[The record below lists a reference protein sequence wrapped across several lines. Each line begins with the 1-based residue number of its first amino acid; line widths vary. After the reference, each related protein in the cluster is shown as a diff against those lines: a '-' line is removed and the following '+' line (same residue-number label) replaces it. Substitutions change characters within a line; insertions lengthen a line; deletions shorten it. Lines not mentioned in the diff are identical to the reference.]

1 MALGTAGS
9 PGSRGAARARGGRAA
24 AGSDV
29 TRDVGGGVSV
39 SPPGLRR
46 DMANVK
52 VAVRVR
58 PLSKRENAEGGRII
72 VEVDEKVAKVRNIKV
87 DNRLEGPWDTR
98 EKIVAFGFDFCY
110 WSVDPEDPKYASQ
123 EVVFQD
129 LGTSVLS
136 GAFKGYNICLFAY
149 GQTGSGKTYTMMG
162 TPASIGLTPRI
173 CEGIFSR
180 EDDYSEQPTS
190 CRVEVSFLEIYNE
203 RVRDLLKQSNQKKPY
218 TLRVR
223 EHPETGPYVQGL
235 SQHLVTDYKQAIGL
249 LEEGIANRITAATH
263 VHDASSRSHA
273 IFTIQYTQAIL
284 ENNLPS
290 EIASKIN
297 LVDLAGS
304 ERADPSYCKDRI
316 TEGANINKSLVT
328 LGIVIST
335 LAQNSQMFSSCQSIN
350 SITSEGDNH
359 VSSHSPG
366 SVSGTRR
373 QAYIPYRDSILTW
386 LLKDS
391 LGGNSKTI
399 MIATISPASSSYNET
414 MSTLRYA
421 SNAKNIINKPRVNED
436 ANVKLIR
443 ELREE
448 IDRLKTML
456 MSFEL
461 RNSSPSWS
469 DDRDGNLTELVL
481 QNEMK
486 IEQLTKDWSDKWTDR
501 KVIMEEYSVDINKE
515 KAGVTIDSNLPHLMA
530 VNDDILSTGVVLYH
544 LREGTT
550 KIGRCDSDQEQD
562 IVLQGQ
568 WIERNH
574 CIIDNKCGLV
584 TLRPV
589 QGAYCTVNGQEVT
602 GACRLSQG
610 GLVVLGKA
618 HKFRFN
624 HPAEAAILRQ
634 RRLISEASPVLSSK
648 SLEWLDLDGDFAPSP
663 SYIFS
668 PLEKESQKH
677 IGREEGKHSAEM
689 MSREIDSVHEEYK
702 QKLRDQEAFHR
713 ERIQQQQ
720 LYIEDLKQQILA
732 GQIKAERELEYD
744 QALIN
749 QQIRENQQWLINEK
763 KRLASLQ
770 PQQREFAVQTESKS
784 YAEAE
789 VQNTVDLEIC
799 PSLVEQNR
807 KRLVQLELLRRY
819 SLKKAERNIG
829 RKKVKFQLERIVKK
843 QKLLE
848 AKRNLEQL
856 EASYWL
862 SEDNLKQSQ
871 VLNQNTTITSWDY
884 KLQRRRKSLGS
895 SSLQHR
901 RHSFCNPYPPHVP
914 IYSSFLK
921 RETTSELSTSPNTY
935 KCHKGNAPR
944 KTLSLEY
951 LPRTIKD
958 NSRRDDHND
967 ERYRSFAIQRQLT
980 KKQKTSLFGNE
991 KGAEKDCSDSV
1002 ITLHIN
1008 KDDKKME
1015 KLDDRLVQTEPQ
1027 SQTSKNL
1034 SPDQLKKKGELETFI
1049 TGTQVTK
1056 VKVLGDSSQ
1065 PTGRQLEES
1074 EAQASHKKSRMDLR
1088 GDCQDSLPESFT
1100 KEVKKSIVRGKPPS
1114 GYLSQT
1120 ARNLKREPKSSLP
1133 SHDRQLVEKQEFLM
1147 TATSVGNLNKINI
1160 QTPLRY
1166 IEKKWHSAE
1175 VLSVGISKTATDL
1188 LGNWQEDDENDFS
1201 DTDSSYSVDSLSC
1214 AYAKAL
1220 TEQLKQ
1226 EDSDRNKCITNP
1238 EDSES
1243 DDSQMSQDSLIE
1255 KENKAKKRSK
1265 KRFHKLVVH
1274 QEPVKFYKGRY
1285 DHHISPLVTS
1295 STSRSGLAKT
1305 ERSFSLDSLAD
1316 AEEVLAEDLVEESKS
1331 DSSDEVPA
1339 EIFWRLQSPR
1349 SPAIQTEEY
1358 QKPGA
1363 CDKDVKGTNYDLKQS
1378 SSFYLDT
1385 QSQSICNNTCKQPL
1399 KEMKVCFLEQEG
1411 SVDQRLNSTGG
1422 NSLTLTDALSSY
1434 DSKSEISS
1442 PRIAVP
1448 SFHKNLRF
1456 RGAHLSKLECWLK
1469 KDDLKQSAAEVSFV
1483 SGYKQLH
1490 SISHLS
1496 HGVNEINATFSS
1508 DGSEIPLPET
1518 THFEID
1524 ENKVPESGSLLSKMV
1539 KENANSD
1546 ENSVLE
1552 SQDVRSLFVSSI
1564 GPSTSCVP
1572 ISTFSAK
1579 RGYYEDV
1586 KSVHPKH
1593 KQLTVS
1599 STYGSTVEYTQQ
1611 YSCLKKTSMTDC
1623 LLPVSGKEEGSLP
1636 TIYPELPKDQDSK
1649 KISLI
1654 STPSPYVLQ
1663 QRNDHGDSDLEDNFF
1678 RTIEKA
1684 DMGNECDN
1692 LITESKTIDSNT
1704 RDASVN
1710 AATSGLSKG
1719 LSPDTASI
1727 PTVGKSS
1734 EKQGIYEKY
1743 GQLFAKEGTS
1753 TSRDEG
1759 FFLSDLSNKNRNT
1772 GIKKSYTLQTS
1783 VEQGENS
1790 AGKVGL
1796 LSYRG
1801 NNFESV
1807 QKMDYQQLS
1816 AGEITIDK
1824 DFSSERKP
1832 CHSGPATFPQDASYD
1847 QFTISIDTFQKELVC
1862 NTSRDIL
1869 IETALEAPS
1878 FRDTEEYEQKE
1889 ENPCSQNNCEIQ
1901 RKFVLKNDFLESL
1914 QADNP
1919 ESCLSLQVLGTTTL
1933 CPEPI
1938 RKESR
1943 ESKEKHNLSSHPVGQ
1958 ERSSSK
1964 YRNLVVDELRYLNVN
1979 LNGKN
1984 TALSTAGTCEIRDES
1999 TSQSNSNEFYYDT
2012 AKTNLFL
2019 LASETEKYNTQLQDL
2034 TAINE
2039 ICDTRSNLSIEN
2051 NVEKSCCSGTNSNCL
2066 CTMCCLKSKEQ
2077 KNNMYKKAEGPV
2089 GYDAAVL
2096 SDDTQT
2102 KKKSFPESREESE
2115 TAFSCMVRSESD
2127 FSGEVLFVGGTNNYV
2142 KTNSGK
2148 VLEHKTVISDTAFQE
2163 GSPSVNNKSECTKK
2177 AADPE
2182 DEIILEETLVPYQS
2196 KKVNTTE
2203 EIAKLVNSVI
2213 KLESNI
2219 LEIKARQTETEHN
2232 YSVVEA
2238 QCDIGERSRNNLENS
2253 SLVQRSKEPSDLVA
2267 CKDHH
2272 EFYKKLHTTVLCEEA
2287 EKEQSGVYSGGGV
2300 GHTDESKTEEISD
2313 SCIQTSSFHEN
2324 KRKANMKINYCSTET
2339 EAASKSIPSSVCS
2352 SSSDFSEN
2360 TIGFLDTYEELKQTN
2375 RIIENVLNTKSIA
2388 RTIPGSCG
2396 EENSL
2401 ENGEK
2406 EQKNASSDTSEICIT
2421 DCLVMA
2427 HENFFQ
2433 ENRVDGSITNS
2444 KMIGSEEQ
2452 TNVKD
2457 HEMLVSTGRGELH
2470 TNLNVSFTQEIPALD
2485 QMYSNRDNSEKF
2497 IIESEIPERYFTASN
2512 LEEQDV
2518 LSVDTS
2524 GLTGGSHDAIEKK
2537 GKTGIMNK
2545 LVEDINNC
2553 DSSADDSAVTEK
2565 NVIRGKS
2572 GRLIKENSHTDKS
2585 SYTDYTD
2592 YGVSEDLDVN
2602 FIGNRPDNFESDPM
2616 RFIAQEKEK
2625 THQINLVQ
2633 MAKADVINKS
2643 LKTYNTSV
2651 FRTDKERK
2659 AFKENIESRELTAS
2673 QNQNEVPPENKGSH
2687 QLTNNKLN
2695 EILKESHWVSKDC
2708 SRNDANVS
2716 SVPNKQLLTPETIK
2730 SSEETQQC
2738 LLKVFPCQSVNHPL
2752 YFGINNSTEVV
2763 QNDPTVL
2770 RGHVKSFNSNAG
2782 TGVVLPYYE
2791 TLMENDVHVGAPS
2804 TLNKE
2809 RRDESLSDKM
2819 QNKDR
2824 DFLQTMI
2831 MQNKQKEGHFVL
2843 NNTSNY
2849 AVSGQFPDRD
2859 DINSTSS
2866 IAECH
2871 ESIIV
2876 TPSQGARNN
2885 SVSLGRLDSPE
2896 DIIQNVSNSDAEYST
2911 GLSVGGKSKV
2921 RFNSLDDIVQEG
2933 SMAASMAVSG
2943 PQTSDNENLLSSS
2956 MLKDNAMREKRKQS
2970 LPEVCSQKA
2979 FQNINISQKELAQC
2993 NQTEKCSAADYI
3005 KTDCRSNSE
3014 RIPDVFGYQTEPSEI
3029 QAYGASRDLCVG
3041 LPDNSAVASETLL
3054 ESINQPLWKN
3064 AHYDE
3069 HSARYNM
3076 NSCVSKYSAGLLK
3089 NSPATLPDVLVD
3101 SREDKCKIDA
3111 VCFGKTKYFESESV
3125 DLDVPILVSDDLSVN
3140 QKDDESK
3147 ICSAVGERERT
3158 DTQHDEITKEVVGVD
3173 QKQEQSQDSFQI
3185 CHGIKEKKLCLYP
3198 EDYIGSSGMKLP
3210 EKSLL
3215 TYQSL
3220 EKINNK
3226 ETKSL
3231 TLCTVED
3238 VPTYSTFKSS
3248 NNLSTFE
3255 TSNLPEDSKSLK
3267 FRHLDD
3273 SLQNISL
3280 TDRLSSTFTN
3290 PHSLQER
3297 QEREFPRAFPKVSY
3311 PSLKMFSEYPL
3322 TADLGYNETSR
3333 YDVSHT
3339 TTSNCSAF
3347 DIVQMQESQSDDAV
3361 IFDQQP
3367 SASTSI
3373 VLSLTNEKGHLP
3385 IADTKSTSQGYP
3397 AEDGK
3402 SIHKSNSEQLN
3413 NETEVDKQP
3422 WDKVSLQQAFLENL
3436 RKVEDG
3442 VSMSSSL
3449 AVGDA
3454 RRATLNKQEN
3464 MRERI
3469 SRNEKEMHSNM
3480 EKVLPATDR
3489 KQRRTFLRKDPVENQ
3504 TIAPSVFAN
3513 ELMDPQITIS
3523 QNPCS
3528 GNISVDSRYMY
3539 NLYGGVCPT
3548 DNNAADP
3555 KETYH
3560 TASNFEINSC
3570 ADLQDN
3576 WQVGHAT
3583 EKDQSRANV
3592 SSGKDM
3598 VHCKNNACSNVDSPD
3613 NFPIV
3618 ADNIMKI
3625 KRKTSKSE
3633 RQNLSV
3639 MKNENMSFKILPEN
3653 SCLPP
3658 QEPKLVLLRNEKSY
3672 FTAQNTKHCKQDEQ
3686 RNCLQNHI
3694 LSAPAISAISDLE
3707 YTSEVSSKAH
3717 LSLYPASKSLQ
3728 ELNMSVEPPS
3738 PTEDDL
3744 HGIER
3749 FSKLESDNFILAKYK
3764 PRLQQRLV
3772 QTQRLANY
3780 DPKSSQNYGE
3790 RSRGS
3795 NSLEPSAIH
3804 YSTALAHRAGRS
3816 MDIEA
3821 KKHSN
3826 NTSLPQCNE
3835 ETIEELRDQPEETDL
3850 FLQDNKDA
3858 MHFSSSDINPYI
3870 HPWQQNGLCKIGWKQ
3885 YVFGSASDVSC
3896 SQPPLSLDNHK
3907 VMRCSSVDNGLNSQ
3921 NSPFHSHLSSYANAK
3936 VLSSTLSSIEDPQ
3949 GWDDARQG
3957 FESTYSSDNS
3967 KHYVNVSSEIL
3978 QTNPKSRISKF
3989 ENPSEQPGNTSMQVD
4004 EIVLLYPSESET
4016 ASKKTQGITCEQG
4029 TQTMATGRYKR
4040 QKRHRRSYTDVSARK
4055 QDASRSSFQRPS
4067 SWASMQNLSMHLSQ
4081 LLHNTSELLGNLS
4094 QQNVLDNEQ
4103 SAKINQRGIAEE
4115 IARAAMSDS
4124 CTQTTGDV
4132 GIQADISE
4140 HPQSKNKE
4148 NLLQAKIKNELMKTQ
4163 EVNVIVK
4170 VVGSDTVCRS
4180 QEKKDVGLTIQAR
4193 TPESIE
4199 MRLQS
4204 MPDFNDSAANILGD
4218 SFMHLPSL
4226 ARASTP
4232 ILDFQK
4238 PPFSAQQ
4245 NVAFG
4250 SPRVSPVVSSSLS
4263 SGQDESPCTVVSS
4276 STSSTSQ
4283 SPAHY
4288 TQDKRTV
4295 DESDIAVERKLCYK
4309 NTLLVDRASSP
4320 ILTLSANPSNQ
4331 VTCSKSICS
4340 IKGSVEHPP
4349 DTSSLLS
4356 NQKKQGSHSCSGFG
4370 TLEPHVDNSSQ
4381 TETDNESTT
4390 SRNSKEVSKKSGSFS
4405 DKNTAKEFL
4414 GIGVSKELKENHRFT
4429 VDAHTTI
4436 RAKRLYHSSS
4446 TLEVSGHGEY
4456 LVDDLKEHVPM
4467 ERSLHCMYV
4476 TRRGRGSSGRIR
4488 YDKTSGSSDA
4498 SLIKNHSQAS
4508 FVEECRHSPPNSDLL
4523 FNQEI
4528 STCWSSKTN
4537 ADGSPEHQ
4545 IEASSAQFHHSF
4557 WKNQNSCP
4565 FPLSKM
4571 SDMHV
4576 PLQDDDA
4583 ASASASECNTEILLN
4598 ENASLVKTHRP
4609 RSYSLRDLPLH
4620 NKFIN
4625 WCGVKGSPPSSVIS
4639 LTGSAA
4645 DLQNQMEKK
4654 PVSKQGT
4661 ETEGKSQPWES
4672 RTREIERLRR
4682 ERAQIMSGIH
4692 LDMKQHPL
4700 TVELTEAKLNYGIG
4714 ETDALLRILQNGTG
4728 EDLTSVPI
4736 KQQLYERHMKTIE
4749 ALRKQREERLQSF
4762 RRTRSLSPQKH
4773 LSLMQTLDTNQR
4785 DLDLPSRR
4793 REYLQQLRRNVV
4805 ENTRVQEPKRRISQY
4820 PSEIELLLRDYQRA
4834 REEAKTEIARARDKL
4849 RERAEQEKRRIREQ
4863 IFSHL
4868 QKEEAKLKT
4877 LVSTSTLCTDSSLS
4891 LSSGPTSGYNS
4902 SNAAT
4907 YAAGKLSKQEAL
4919 ISPGNAELP
4928 RGDTRGR
4935 SAVRNSQLYVLEQ
4948 LQKNSACESS
4958 RVQPPLPSASI
4969 SHKFSPGLTLS
4980 VSSSPTKEYQD
4991 LSKHILANAITEV
5004 MAACSNNL
5012 RNFYNCQ
5019 AAADWKYQ
5027 CTEKEVLVYYK
5038 VFPSATK
5045 HGFLGAGVIE
5055 RPLPNVWCMV
5065 KDPGKRHLYD
5075 KTINTAQV
5083 HKVMSHI
5090 QLVYLVSDTSL
5101 CYLKQPRDFC
5111 CITVEAKEENLS
5123 ILAIQSIYDESMPR
5137 PCKEMVRGEILP
5149 SAWILEPDRVNG
5161 KDITRVIYMA
5171 QVDLGAPAIPARLLS
5186 SIVKRQPL
5194 VIARLAHFFAS

>member
-1 MALGTAGS
+1 MMIS
-9 PGSRGAARARGGRAA
+9 
-24 AGSDV
+24 
-29 TRDVGGGVSV
+29 
-39 SPPGLRR
+39 
-46 DMANVK
+46 
-52 VAVRVR
+52 
-58 PLSKRENAEGGRII
+58 
-72 VEVDEKVAKVRNIKV
+72 
-87 DNRLEGPWDTR
+87 
-98 EKIVAFGFDFCY
+98 
-110 WSVDPEDPKYASQ
+110 
-123 EVVFQD
+123 
-129 LGTSVLS
+129 SVLELC
-136 GAFKGYNICLFAY
+136 FII
-149 GQTGSGKTYTMMG
+149 SGK
-162 TPASIGLTPRI
+162 
-173 CEGIFSR
+173 
-180 EDDYSEQPTS
+180 EQPK
-190 CRVEVSFLEIYNE
+190 LEDVIQT
-203 RVRDLLKQSNQKKPY
+203 RS
-218 TLRVR
+218 
-223 EHPETGPYVQGL
+223 
-235 SQHLVTDYKQAIGL
+235 
-249 LEEGIANRITAATH
+249 RI
-263 VHDASSRSHA
+263 
-273 IFTIQYTQAIL
+273 L
-284 ENNLPS
+284 
-290 EIASKIN
+290 
-297 LVDLAGS
+297 
-304 ERADPSYCKDRI
+304 
-316 TEGANINKSLVT
+316 
-328 LGIVIST
+328 
-335 LAQNSQMFSSCQSIN
+335 
-350 SITSEGDNH
+350 
-359 VSSHSPG
+359 
-366 SVSGTRR
+366 
-373 QAYIPYRDSILTW
+373 
-386 LLKDS
+386 
-391 LGGNSKTI
+391 
-399 MIATISPASSSYNET
+399 
-414 MSTLRYA
+414 
-421 SNAKNIINKPRVNED
+421 
-436 ANVKLIR
+436 
-443 ELREE
+443 
-448 IDRLKTML
+448 
-456 MSFEL
+456 
-461 RNSSPSWS
+461 
-469 DDRDGNLTELVL
+469 
-481 QNEMK
+481 
-486 IEQLTKDWSDKWTDR
+486 
-501 KVIMEEYSVDINKE
+501 
-515 KAGVTIDSNLPHLMA
+515 
-530 VNDDILSTGVVLYH
+530 
-544 LREGTT
+544 
-550 KIGRCDSDQEQD
+550 
-562 IVLQGQ
+562 GQ

-574 CIIDNKCGLV
+574 CIIDNKCGIV

-602 GACRLSQG
+602 RACRLSQG

-634 RRLISEASPVLSSK
+634 RRLISEASPVLSGR
-648 SLEWLDLDGDFAPSP
+648 SLEWLDLDGDFTPSP
-663 SYIFS
+663 PYIFS
-668 PLEKESQKH
+668 PLEKEGQKH
-677 IGREEGKHSAEM
+677 IGNEECKHSAEM

-713 ERIQQQQ
+713 EHIQQQQ

-819 SLKKAERNIG
+819 SLKKAERNIR

-856 EASYWL
+856 EASCWL

-871 VLNQNTTITSWDY
+871 ILNQNTTITSWDH
-884 KLQRRRKSLGS
+884 KLQRRSKSFGS

-901 RHSFCNPYPPHVP
+901 RYSFCNLYPPHVP

-921 RETTSELSTSPNTY
+921 RKTTSELSTSPNTY
-935 KCHKGNAPR
+935 KCHEGNPPW

-958 NSRRDDHND
+958 NSRRDDLND
-967 ERYRSFAIQRQLT
+967 ERYSSFPTQRPLT
-980 KKQKTSLFGNE
+980 KKHKTSLFGNK
-991 KGAEKDCSDSV
+991 KGAEKDCNGPV
-1002 ITLHIN
+1002 IILHN
-1008 KDDKKME
+1008 KDNQKME

-1027 SQTSKNL
+1027 SQTSKSL

-1056 VKVLGDSSQ
+1056 AKVLGDSSQ

-1088 GDCQDSLPESFT
+1088 GEHQDSLPESFT
-1100 KEVKKSIVRGKPPS
+1100 KEVRKSIVRGKPPS
-1114 GYLSQT
+1114 GCLSQT

-1133 SHDRQLVEKQEFLM
+1133 SHDRQSVAKQEFLM

-1175 VLSVGISKTATDL
+1175 VLSVGISKAATDL

-1243 DDSQMSQDSLIE
+1243 DDSQMSQDSLVE

-1285 DHHISPLVTS
+1285 DHHVSPLVTS

-1349 SPAIQTEEY
+1349 SPAIQTEEC

-1363 CDKDVKGTNYDLKQS
+1363 CDTDVKGTNYDLKQS
-1378 SSFYLDT
+1378 SSFYLGT
-1385 QSQSICNNTCKQPL
+1385 QTQSICNNTCKQPL
-1399 KEMKVCFLEQEG
+1399 KEMKVRFIEQEG
-1411 SVDQRLNSTGG
+1411 SLDQRLNSTGG
-1422 NSLTLTDALSSY
+1422 NPLTLIDALSSY

-1448 SFHKNLRF
+1448 SFHKNLQF
-1456 RGAHLSKLECWLK
+1456 HGAHLSKLECWMK

-1524 ENKVPESGSLLSKMV
+1524 TNKVPESGSLLSKMV

-1546 ENSVLE
+1546 ENFVLK
-1552 SQDVRSLFVSSI
+1552 SPDVRSLFVSSI
-1564 GPSTSCVP
+1564 GRSTSCVP
-1572 ISTFSAK
+1572 ISTFSGK

-1586 KSVHPKH
+1586 KSAHPKH

-1623 LLPVSGKEEGSLP
+1623 LLPISGKEEGSLP

-1649 KISLI
+1649 KIPFI
-1654 STPSPYVLQ
+1654 SAPSTYVLQ
-1663 QRNDHGDSDLEDNFF
+1663 QRKVHRDSDLEDRFF
-1678 RTIEKA
+1678 RTIEKE
-1684 DMGNECDN
+1684 DPDNYCDN

-1710 AATSGLSKG
+1710 AAASGLSKE

-1727 PTVGKSS
+1727 PTVGTSS
-1734 EKQGIYEKY
+1734 VKRGIYEKH

-1753 TSRDEG
+1753 TSCEEG
-1759 FFLSDLSNKNRNT
+1759 FFLSDLSNKNRTT

-1790 AGKVGL
+1790 TGKVGL
-1796 LSYRG
+1796 LSYMG
-1801 NNFESV
+1801 NNFESM

-1816 AGEITIDK
+1816 AGKITIDK
-1824 DFSSERKP
+1824 DFSFERKP
-1832 CHSGPATFPQDASYD
+1832 YHTGPATFPQDASYD
-1847 QFTISIDTFQKELVC
+1847 QFAISIDTSQKELVC
-1862 NTSRDIL
+1862 NTRSREIL
-1869 IETALEAPS
+1869 IETALEDPS
-1878 FRDTEEYEQKE
+1878 FRDTEEYEQKDE
-1889 ENPCSQNNCEIQ
+1889 DLCSQNNCEFQ
-1901 RKFVLKNDFLESL
+1901 RKIVLKNAFFESL

-1919 ESCLSLQVLGTTTL
+1919 ESCLTLQVLGNTTL
-1933 CPEPI
+1933 CPETI
-1938 RKESR
+1938 RKESS

-1964 YRNLVVDELRYLNVN
+1964 YRNLVVDELRYLNMN

-1984 TALSTAGTCEIRDES
+1984 TECSTEATCEIRDES
-1999 TSQSNSNEFYYDT
+1999 TSQSNSSEFYYDT
-2012 AKTNLFL
+2012 AKTNLFQRT
-2019 LASETEKYNTQLQDL
+2019 SETEKYNTQLQDL
-2034 TAINE
+2034 TAVNE

-2051 NVEKSCCSGTNSNCL
+2051 NVQKSCCSGINSNCL
-2066 CTMCCLKSKEQ
+2066 CTMCCLKSEAQ
-2077 KNNMYKKAEGPV
+2077 KNNMHKKAEVPG
-2089 GYDAAVL
+2089 GYDASIL
-2096 SDDTQT
+2096 SDDTQA
-2102 KKKSFPESREESE
+2102 KNKSFPEAREESE
-2115 TAFSCMVRSESD
+2115 TAFSCMVLSESD
-2127 FSGEVLFVGGTNNYV
+2127 FSGEVLFVGGTSNYA
-2142 KTNSGK
+2142 KTDSGK
-2148 VLEHKTVISDTAFQE
+2148 VLEQNTIISDTAVQE
-2163 GSPSVNNKSECTKK
+2163 GSPSVIKKSECTKK
-2177 AADPE
+2177 AADTE
-2182 DEIILEETLVPYQS
+2182 GEIILEETLVPYQS
-2196 KKVNTTE
+2196 KKINTTE

-2213 KLESNI
+2213 KLENNI
-2219 LEIKARQTETEHN
+2219 LEIKARQTETLHN
-2232 YSVVEA
+2232 CSVVEA
-2238 QCDIGERSRNNLENS
+2238 QCDIAERSRNNLESN
-2253 SLVQRSKEPSDLVA
+2253 SLVQRSKDTSDLVA

-2272 EFYKKLHTTVLCEEA
+2272 EFYQKVHTTVLHEEA
-2287 EKEQSGVYSGGGV
+2287 EKEESGVFGGV
-2300 GHTDESKTEEISD
+2300 GHTDESKTVEISD
-2313 SCIQTSSFHEN
+2313 SCIQASSFHQN
-2324 KRKANMKINYCSTET
+2324 KRKANMEINYCSTET
-2339 EAASKSIPSSVCS
+2339 EAASKSTPSVCS

-2375 RIIENVLNTKSIA
+2375 RIIENVLNMESIA
-2388 RTIPGSCG
+2388 RTIPVSCG

-2401 ENGEK
+2401 ENSEK
-2406 EQKNASSDTSEICIT
+2406 EQKNASSNTSEICIT
-2421 DCLVMA
+2421 YGLA
-2427 HENFFQ
+2427 HKNFHQ
-2433 ENRVDGSITNS
+2433 ENKVDGSITNS

-2470 TNLNVSFTQEIPALD
+2470 TDVNVVSFTQETPAVD
-2485 QMYSNRDNSEKF
+2485 QMYCDRDNSEKF
-2497 IIESEIPERYFTASN
+2497 IIESEIPERYFTASK
-2512 LEEQDV
+2512 LDEQDI
-2518 LSVDTS
+2518 LSVETLR
-2524 GLTGGSHDAIEKK
+2524 LTGGSHDAIEKK

-2545 LVEDINNC
+2545 LVEDINNY
-2553 DSSADDSAVTEK
+2553 DSSADSAVIEQ
-2565 NVIRGKS
+2565 NVIKGKS
-2572 GRLIKENSHTDKS
+2572 GRFIKENSNTDKS
-2585 SYTDYTD
+2585 SYTDYPR

-2602 FIGNRPDNFESDPM
+2602 FIGSRPDNFESDPM

-2625 THQINLVQ
+2625 THLINLIQ
-2633 MAKADVINKS
+2633 MAKADVIKES
-2643 LKTYNTSV
+2643 VKTYNASV
-2651 FRTDKERK
+2651 FRTNKERK

-2687 QLTNNKLN
+2687 QPTNNKLN
-2695 EILKESHWVSKDC
+2695 EILKESHWVSKGC
-2708 SRNDANVS
+2708 SRNDANDS
-2716 SVPNKQLLTPETIK
+2716 SVPNKQQRTPETSEK
-2730 SSEETQQC
+2730 SSEETQLC

-2752 YFGINNSTEVV
+2752 YFGINNSTDVV
-2763 QNDPTVL
+2763 QDDPTVL

-2804 TLNKE
+2804 TLNEE
-2809 RRDESLSDKM
+2809 RRDESFSDKM
-2819 QNKDR
+2819 QNKDS

-2831 MQNKQKEGHFVL
+2831 MQNKQREGHFVL

-2849 AVSGQFPDRD
+2849 TVSGQFPDRD
-2859 DINSTSS
+2859 DIHSTSY

-2871 ESIIV
+2871 ESIIAA
-2876 TPSQGARNN
+2876 PSQSTKNN
-2885 SVSLGRLDSPE
+2885 SVSLGRLDSPD
-2896 DIIQNVSNSDAEYST
+2896 DIIQNVSNSDTEHST
-2911 GLSVGGKSKV
+2911 GLSVGRKSKV
-2921 RFNSLDDIVQEG
+2921 CFNSLEDLVQKG
-2933 SMAASMAVSG
+2933 SMAVSG
-2943 PQTSDNENLLSSS
+2943 PLTSDNENLLSSS
-2956 MLKDNAMREKRKQS
+2956 MLKDNDMREKIKQS
-2970 LPEVCSQKA
+2970 LPEVCSQKV
-2979 FQNINISQKELAQC
+2979 FQNINTSQKELAQC
-2993 NQTEKCSAADYI
+2993 NQTEKCSTADYI
-3005 KTDCRSNSE
+3005 KTDRRSNSE

-3029 QAYGASRDLCVG
+3029 QAYGTSRDLCVG
-3041 LPDNSAVASETLL
+3041 YPDNSAVASETLL

-3064 AHYDE
+3064 AHYEED
-3069 HSARYNM
+3069 SARYNM

-3089 NSPATLPDVLVD
+3089 NSPVTLANVLVD

-3125 DLDVPILVSDDLSVN
+3125 DLDVPILVSDDLFVN

-3147 ICSAVGERERT
+3147 FCSAIGKRERT
-3158 DTQHDEITKEVVGVD
+3158 DIQHDEIIKEVVGVD
-3173 QKQEQSQDSFQI
+3173 QKQEQSEDSFQI
-3185 CHGIKEKKLCLYP
+3185 CHGIKEKIFCLYS
-3198 EDYIGSSGMKLP
+3198 EDYSGSSGMKLP

-3220 EKINNK
+3220 EENSNK
-3226 ETKSL
+3226 ETKPFPS
-3231 TLCTVED
+3231 CTVEN
-3238 VPTYSTFKSS
+3238 VPAYTTFQSS

-3267 FRHLDD
+3267 CRQLDD
-3273 SLQNISL
+3273 SLQDISL
-3280 TDRLSSTFTN
+3280 TDQLSSTFTN
-3290 PHSLQER
+3290 PYSL
-3297 QEREFPRAFPKVSY
+3297 QEREFPPAVPKVSY
-3311 PSLKMFSEYPL
+3311 PSLKMFSEYPF
-3322 TADLGYNETSR
+3322 TADIDYNETSR
-3333 YDVSHT
+3333 YVSHT

-3347 DIVQMQESQSDDAV
+3347 AIVQMQESQSDDTV

-3367 SASTSI
+3367 SASTNI
-3373 VLSLTNEKGHLP
+3373 VLSLTKEKGHLP
-3385 IADTKSTSQGYP
+3385 IADTKSTSQGFP

-3422 WDKVSLQQAFLENL
+3422 WNKVSLQQAFLETL
-3436 RKVEDG
+3436 RKVDDD

-3449 AVGDA
+3449 AFEDA
-3454 RRATLNKQEN
+3454 ARATLNKEEN
-3464 MRERI
+3464 MRARI
-3469 SRNEKEMHSNM
+3469 SRNEKELHSNL
-3480 EKVLPATDR
+3480 EKALPATDR

-3504 TIAPSVFAN
+3504 TIAPSVFAS
-3513 ELMDPQITIS
+3513 EFMDPQITIS

-3539 NLYGGVCPT
+3539 NLYGRVCPT
-3548 DNNAADP
+3548 DNNSADL

-3560 TASNFEINSC
+3560 TASDFEINSC

-3576 WQVGHAT
+3576 WQVGHAR
-3583 EKDQSRANV
+3583 EDDKNRANV
-3592 SSGKDM
+3592 RSGKDL
-3598 VHCKNNACSNVDSPD
+3598 VHCKNNACSSGDSPD
-3613 NFPIV
+3613 NYQIV
-3618 ADNIMKI
+3618 ANNIMKI

-3633 RQNLSV
+3633 RLNLSV
-3639 MKNENMSFKILPEN
+3639 MKNENTSFKILPEN

-3686 RNCLQNHI
+3686 RHCLQNHI

-3707 YTSEVSSKAH
+3707 YTSEVLSKAR

-3738 PTEDDL
+3738 PTDDDL

-3749 FSKLESDNFILAKYK
+3749 FSKLESDNLILAKYK
-3764 PRLQQRLV
+3764 PRFQQRLI

-3790 RSRGS
+3790 RRQGS
-3795 NSLEPSAIH
+3795 NSLEPSAVH

-3816 MDIEA
+3816 MDTEA
-3821 KKHSN
+3821 KNYSN
-3826 NTSLPQCNE
+3826 NTTLPQCNE

-3850 FLQDNKDA
+3850 FLQDNKEA

-3870 HPWQQNGLCKIGWKQ
+3870 HPWQQDGLCKIGWKQ
-3885 YVFGSASDVSC
+3885 YVFGSASDVSY

-3949 GWDDARQG
+3949 GWDDVRQG

-3978 QTNPKSRISKF
+3978 ETNPDNRISKF
-3989 ENPSEQPGNTSMQVD
+3989 ENPSEQPGNSSMQVD

-4016 ASKKTQGITCEQG
+4016 ASKKPQGITCEQG
-4029 TQTMATGRYKR
+4029 TQTISTGRYKR
-4040 QKRHRRSYTDVSARK
+4040 QRRHRRSYTDVSARK
-4055 QDASRSSFQRPS
+4055 QDTNRSSFQRPS

-4094 QQNVLDNEQ
+4094 QQNVIDNEQ
-4103 SAKINQRGIAEE
+4103 NAKINQRGIAEE
-4115 IARAAMSDS
+4115 IVRAAMSDS

-4132 GIQADISE
+4132 GIQAYISE
-4140 HPQSKNKE
+4140 HPQSKNKQ
-4148 NLLQAKIKNELMKTQ
+4148 NLFQAKIENELMKAQ

-4170 VVGSDTVCRS
+4170 VVSSDTVCRS
-4180 QEKKDVGLTIQAR
+4180 QEKKDVGLTIQER

-4199 MRLQS
+4199 MRMQS
-4204 MPDFNDSAANILGD
+4204 MPDFNDSAADILGD

-4232 ILDFQK
+4232 ILDLQK
-4238 PPFSAQQ
+4238 TPFSAQQ

-4250 SPRVSPVVSSSLS
+4250 SPTVSPVVSSSLS
-4263 SGQDESPCTVVSS
+4263 SGQDESSCTVVSS

-4288 TQDKRTV
+4288 TRDKRTV

-4340 IKGSVEHPP
+4340 VKGSVEHPN
-4349 DTSSLLS
+4349 DTSSSLS
-4356 NQKKQGSHSCSGFG
+4356 NQKKQGSHSCSGLG

-4390 SRNSKEVSKKSGSFS
+4390 SRDSKEVRKKSGSFS

-4414 GIGVSKELKENHRFT
+4414 GVGVSKESKEKHRFT
-4429 VDAHTTI
+4429 VDAHTTV

-4456 LVDDLKEHVPM
+4456 LVDDLKEHIPM

-4488 YDKTSGSSDA
+4488 YDKTTGSSDA
-4498 SLIKNHSQAS
+4498 SLIKNHSQTS
-4508 FVEECRHSPPNSDLL
+4508 YVKECRHSPPNSDLL

-4528 STCWSSKTN
+4528 SRCWSSKTN

-4545 IEASSAQFHHSF
+4545 MEASSAQFHRSF

-4565 FPLSKM
+4565 FPLSEM
-4571 SDMHV
+4571 SDVHV
-4576 PLQDDDA
+4576 PLQDDDT

-4609 RSYSLRDLPLH
+4609 RSYSLRDLPIH
-4620 NKFIN
+4620 NKFSN

-4654 PVSKQGT
+4654 PISKRAT

-4773 LSLMQTLDTNQR
+4773 LSLLQMLDTNQR

-4805 ENTRVQEPKRRISQY
+4805 ENTRVQEPKRRINQY

-4907 YAAGKLSKQEAL
+4907 YAASKLSKQEAL
-4919 ISPGNAELP
+4919 ISPGSAELP

-4958 RVQPPLPSASI
+4958 RVQSPLPSASI
-4969 SHKFSPGLTLS
+4969 SHRFTHGLTLS

-4991 LSKHILANAITEV
+4991 LSKHILANATTEV

-5019 AAADWKYQ
+5019 AAAGWKYQ

-5075 KTINTAQV
+5075 KTISTARV
-5083 HKVMSHI
+5083 HKKVTSHI

-5161 KDITRVIYMA
+5161 KDITRIIYMA

-5186 SIVKRQPL
+5186 SIAKRQPL
-5194 VIARLAHFFAS
+5194 VINRLAHFFAS

>member
-1 MALGTAGS
+1 
-9 PGSRGAARARGGRAA
+9 
-24 AGSDV
+24 
-29 TRDVGGGVSV
+29 
-39 SPPGLRR
+39 
-46 DMANVK
+46 MANVK
-52 VAVRVR
+52 VALRVR
-58 PLSKRENAEGGRII
+58 PLSKRENAEGGRIV

-87 DNRLEGPWDTR
+87 DNRLEGLWDTR

-123 EVVFQD
+123 EMVFQD

-173 CEGIFSR
+173 CEGLFSR
-180 EDDYSEQPTS
+180 EYDYSEQPAS
-190 CRVEVSFLEIYNE
+190 CRIEVSFLEIYNE

-235 SQHLVTDYKQAIGL
+235 SQHLVTDYKQVIEL

-290 EIASKIN
+290 EIASRIN

-335 LAQNSQMFSSCQSIN
+335 LAQNSQLFSSCQSIN
-350 SITSEGDNH
+350 SITSEGDSH
-359 VSSHSPG
+359 VSSHPPG
-366 SVSGTRR
+366 SVTRPRR

-421 SNAKNIINKPRVNED
+421 SNAKNIINKPQVNED

-501 KVIMEEYSVDINKE
+501 KAIMEEYSVDINKE
-515 KAGVTIDSNLPHLMA
+515 KAGVIIDSNLPHLMA

-562 IVLQGQ
+562 IVLQGE

-574 CIIDNKCGLV
+574 CIIDNKCGIV

-602 GACRLSQG
+602 SACRLSQG

-634 RRLISEASPVLSSK
+634 RRLISEASPILSSR
-648 SLEWLDLDGDFAPSP
+648 SLEWLDLDGDFTPSP
-663 SYIFS
+663 PYIFS

-677 IGREEGKHSAEM
+677 IGHEECKHSAE

-713 ERIQQQQ
+713 EHIQQQQ
-720 LYIEDLKQQILA
+720 LYVEDLKQQILA
-732 GQIKAERELEYD
+732 GQIKAEHELEYD

-763 KRLASLQ
+763 KQLASLQ

-784 YAEAE
+784 YAETE

-799 PSLVEQNR
+799 PSLVVRNR

-819 SLKKAERNIG
+819 SLKKAERNIR

-856 EASYWL
+856 EASFWL

-871 VLNQNTTITSWDY
+871 VLNQNTTITSWDH
-884 KLQRRRKSLGS
+884 KLQRKSKSFGS
-895 SSLQHR
+895 SSLQSR
-901 RHSFCNPYPPHVP
+901 RHSFCNLYPPHVP

-921 RETTSELSTSPNTY
+921 RKTTSELSTSPNTY
-935 KCHKGNAPR
+935 KCHEGNPPW

-958 NSRRDDHND
+958 NSRRDDLND
-967 ERYRSFAIQRQLT
+967 ERYSSFPTQRQLI
-980 KKQKTSLFGNE
+980 KKQKTSLFGN
-991 KGAEKDCSDSV
+991 KKRAEKDCDGPV
-1002 ITLHIN
+1002 ILHIN
-1008 KDDKKME
+1008 TDNKKME

-1027 SQTSKNL
+1027 SQTSKSL
-1034 SPDQLKKKGELETFI
+1034 SPNQLKKKGELETFI

-1056 VKVLGDSSQ
+1056 AKVLGDSSQ

-1074 EAQASHKKSRMDLR
+1074 EAQVSHKKSRMDLR
-1088 GDCQDSLPESFT
+1088 GERQDSLPESFT

-1114 GYLSQT
+1114 VCLSQT

-1133 SHDRQLVEKQEFLM
+1133 NHDRQSVEKQEFLM

-1175 VLSVGISKTATDL
+1175 VLNVGISKAATDL

-1243 DDSQMSQDSLIE
+1243 DDSQMSQDSLVE
-1255 KENKAKKRSK
+1255 KENKAKKQSK
-1265 KRFHKLVVH
+1265 KRFHKLLVH

-1285 DHHISPLVTS
+1285 DHHVSPLVTS
-1295 STSRSGLAKT
+1295 STSRSRLAKT

-1316 AEEVLAEDLVEESKS
+1316 AEEVLAEDLIEESKS

-1349 SPAIQTEEY
+1349 SPAIQTEECR
-1358 QKPGA
+1358 KPGV

-1378 SSFYLDT
+1378 SSFYLGT
-1385 QSQSICNNTCKQPL
+1385 QTQSICNNNCKQPL
-1399 KEMKVCFLEQEG
+1399 KEMKVCFIKQEG
-1411 SVDQRLNSTGG
+1411 FLDQRLNSTGG
-1422 NSLTLTDALSSY
+1422 NPLTLIDALSSY
-1434 DSKSEISS
+1434 DSESEISS

-1448 SFHKNLRF
+1448 SFRENLQF
-1456 RGAHLSKLECWLK
+1456 CGAHLSKLECWMK

-1518 THFEID
+1518 THFKID
-1524 ENKVPESGSLLSKMV
+1524 TNKVPESGSLLSKMV

-1552 SQDVRSLFVSSI
+1552 SPDVRSLFVSSI

-1579 RGYYEDV
+1579 RGYCEDV
-1586 KSVHPKH
+1586 KSAHPKH

-1623 LLPVSGKEEGSLP
+1623 LFSVSGKEEGSLP
-1636 TIYPELPKDQDSK
+1636 KIYPELSKDQDSK
-1649 KISLI
+1649 KISFI
-1654 STPSPYVLQ
+1654 SAPSTYVLQ
-1663 QRNDHGDSDLEDNFF
+1663 QRKDHGDSDLENSFF
-1678 RTIEKA
+1678 RTIEK
-1684 DMGNECDN
+1684 DDTDNDCDN
-1692 LITESKTIDSNT
+1692 LIIESKTIESNT

-1710 AATSGLSKG
+1710 AAASGLCKE
-1719 LSPDTASI
+1719 LSPDTASL
-1727 PTVGKSS
+1727 PTVGTSS
-1734 EKQGIYEKY
+1734 VKHGIYKKH

-1753 TSRDEG
+1753 TSCDEG
-1759 FFLSDLSNKNRNT
+1759 FFLRDLSNKNRNT
-1772 GIKKSYTLQTS
+1772 GIKKSYALQTS

-1801 NNFESV
+1801 NNFESM

-1816 AGEITIDK
+1816 AGEITTDR
-1824 DFSSERKP
+1824 DFSFERKP
-1832 CHSGPATFPQDASYD
+1832 YRTGPATFPQDASYD
-1847 QFTISIDTFQKELVC
+1847 QLAISIDTSQKELVC
-1862 NTSRDIL
+1862 NTTSRDIF

-1878 FRDTEEYEQKE
+1878 FRDPEEYEQDE
-1889 ENPCSQNNCEIQ
+1889 DLCSQNNCEFQ
-1901 RKFVLKNDFLESL
+1901 RKIVLKNHFLKSL

-1919 ESCLSLQVLGTTTL
+1919 ESCLSLHILGNTAL
-1933 CPEPI
+1933 CPETI
-1938 RKESR
+1938 RKESS
-1943 ESKEKHNLSSHPVGQ
+1943 ESKEKDHLSSHPVGQ

-1984 TALSTAGTCEIRDES
+1984 TELSTTATCEIRDES
-1999 TSQSNSNEFYYDT
+1999 TSQSNSSEFYCDT

-2019 LASETEKYNTQLQDL
+2019 HTSETEKYNTQLQDL
-2034 TAINE
+2034 TAVNE
-2039 ICDTRSNLSIEN
+2039 ICDTRSNFSIEN
-2051 NVEKSCCSGTNSNCL
+2051 NVQKSCCSGINSNCL
-2066 CTMCCLKSKEQ
+2066 CTMCCLKSEEQ
-2077 KNNMYKKAEGPV
+2077 KNNMHKKAEVPV

-2096 SDDTQT
+2096 SDTQT
-2102 KKKSFPESREESE
+2102 KNKSFPESREESE
-2115 TAFSCMVRSESD
+2115 TAFSCVVLSESD
-2127 FSGEVLFVGGTNNYV
+2127 FSGEVLFVGGTSNYV
-2142 KTNSGK
+2142 KTDSGK
-2148 VLEHKTVISDTAFQE
+2148 VLEHNTTVSDTAFQE
-2163 GSPSVNNKSECTKK
+2163 GSPSVNKKSECTKK
-2177 AADPE
+2177 ATDTE
-2182 DEIILEETLVPYQS
+2182 DEIILEETMVPYQS
-2196 KKVNTTE
+2196 KKINTTE

-2213 KLESNI
+2213 KLENNI
-2219 LEIKARQTETEHN
+2219 LEIKARQTETLHN
-2232 YSVVEA
+2232 FSVVEA
-2238 QCDIGERSRNNLENS
+2238 QCDIAERSRNNLESN
-2253 SLVQRSKEPSDLVA
+2253 SLVQRSKDPSDLVA

-2272 EFYKKLHTTVLCEEA
+2272 EFYQKVHTTVLQEEA
-2287 EKEQSGVYSGGGV
+2287 EKEESGVFGVGGV
-2300 GHTDESKTEEISD
+2300 RDTDESKTVEISD
-2313 SCIQTSSFHEN
+2313 SFIQTNSIHQN
-2324 KRKANMKINYCSTET
+2324 KRKANIEINYCSTET
-2339 EAASKSIPSSVCS
+2339 EAASKSTPSVRS

-2360 TIGFLDTYEELKQTN
+2360 TIGFLDSYEELKQTN
-2375 RIIENVLNTKSIA
+2375 RITENVLNTESIA
-2388 RTIPGSCG
+2388 RTIPVSCG

-2401 ENGEK
+2401 ENSEK
-2406 EQKNASSDTSEICIT
+2406 GQKNVSSNTSETCIT
-2421 DCLVMA
+2421 DCLA
-2427 HENFFQ
+2427 HKNFHQ
-2433 ENRVDGSITNS
+2433 ENKVDGSITNS
-2444 KMIGSEEQ
+2444 KMVGSEEQ
-2452 TNVKD
+2452 TNIKD
-2457 HEMLVSTGRGELH
+2457 DEMLVSTGRGELH
-2470 TNLNVSFTQEIPALD
+2470 TDVNVSFTQETPALD
-2485 QMYSNRDNSEKF
+2485 QMYCDGDNSEKF
-2497 IIESEIPERYFTASN
+2497 IIESEIPERYFTASSK

-2518 LSVDTS
+2518 LSVDTLR
-2524 GLTGGSHDAIEKK
+2524 LTGGSHDAIEKK
-2537 GKTGIMNK
+2537 GKTDIMNK

-2553 DSSADDSAVTEK
+2553 DSSADDSAVIEQ

-2572 GRLIKENSHTDKS
+2572 GRHIKENSNTDKS
-2585 SYTDYTD
+2585 SYTDYPK

-2602 FIGNRPDNFESDPM
+2602 FVGSRPDNFESDPM
-2616 RFIAQEKEK
+2616 CFIAQEKEK
-2625 THQINLVQ
+2625 THLINLVQ
-2633 MAKADVINKS
+2633 MVKADVRNES
-2643 LKTYNTSV
+2643 VKTYNASV
-2651 FRTDKERK
+2651 FRTNKERK

-2687 QLTNNKLN
+2687 QPTNNKLN
-2695 EILKESHWVSKDC
+2695 EILKESHWVSKGY
-2708 SRNDANVS
+2708 SGNDANDS
-2716 SVPNKQLLTPETIK
+2716 SVPNKQQRTPEAIK

-2763 QNDPTVL
+2763 QDDPTVL

-2782 TGVVLPYYE
+2782 TGVLPYYE
-2791 TLMENDVHVGAPS
+2791 TLMENDVCVRAPS

-2809 RRDESLSDKM
+2809 RRDESFSHKM
-2819 QNKDR
+2819 QNKDS

-2831 MQNKQKEGHFVL
+2831 MQNKEREGNFVL

-2859 DINSTSS
+2859 DINSTSY

-2871 ESIIV
+2871 ESIIAA
-2876 TPSQGARNN
+2876 PSQGTTNY

-2896 DIIQNVSNSDAEYST
+2896 DIIQNVSNSETEHST
-2911 GLSVGGKSKV
+2911 GLSVRGESKV
-2921 RFNSLDDIVQEG
+2921 CFNSFDDIVQEG

-2943 PQTSDNENLLSSS
+2943 PLTSDNKNLLSSS
-2956 MLKDNAMREKRKQS
+2956 MLKDNDMREKIKQS
-2970 LPEVCSQKA
+2970 LPEVCPQKV
-2979 FQNINISQKELAQC
+2979 FQNMNISQKELAQC
-2993 NQTEKCSAADYI
+2993 NQTEKCSTADYI
-3005 KTDCRSNSE
+3005 KTDCKSNSE

-3029 QAYGASRDLCVG
+3029 QAYRASRDLCVG
-3041 LPDNSAVASETLL
+3041 YPDNSAVASETLG
-3054 ESINQPLWKN
+3054 ESINQPLWEN
-3064 AHYDE
+3064 AHYEED
-3069 HSARYNM
+3069 SARYNM
-3076 NSCVSKYSAGLLK
+3076 NSCVSKYSSGLLK
-3089 NSPATLPDVLVD
+3089 NSPVTLANVLVD

-3111 VCFGKTKYFESESV
+3111 VCSGKTKYFESESV
-3125 DLDVPILVSDDLSVN
+3125 DLDVPILVSDDLFVN
-3140 QKDDESK
+3140 QKDHESK
-3147 ICSAVGERERT
+3147 ICSVFGERERT
-3158 DTQHDEITKEVVGVD
+3158 DIQHDEITKEVVGVD
-3173 QKQEQSQDSFQI
+3173 EKQEQSQDSFQI
-3185 CHGIKEKKLCLYP
+3185 CHGIKEKILCLYS

-3215 TYQSL
+3215 TYQNL
-3220 EKINNK
+3220 EQNSNK
-3226 ETKSL
+3226 ETKPL
-3231 TLCTVED
+3231 PLCTVEN
-3238 VPTYSTFKSS
+3238 VPAYTTFQSS

-3267 FRHLDD
+3267 FRQLDD
-3273 SLQNISL
+3273 SLQDISL
-3280 TDRLSSTFTN
+3280 TDPLSSTFTN

-3297 QEREFPRAFPKVSY
+3297 QEREFPREVPKVSY

-3322 TADLGYNETSR
+3322 TADIGYNETSR
-3333 YDVSHT
+3333 YDVSHAA
-3339 TTSNCSAF
+3339 TSNCSAF
-3347 DIVQMQESQSDDAV
+3347 AIVQMQESQSDDTV

-3367 SASTSI
+3367 SASTNI
-3373 VLSLTNEKGHLP
+3373 VLSLTKEKRHLP
-3385 IADTKSTSQGYP
+3385 IDDTKSTSQGYP
-3397 AEDGK
+3397 TEDGK

-3413 NETEVDKQP
+3413 NETEVDK
-3422 WDKVSLQQAFLENL
+3422 VSLQQAFLENL
-3436 RKVEDG
+3436 RKVDD
-3442 VSMSSSL
+3442 VSMSSSF
-3449 AVGDA
+3449 AFEDA
-3454 RRATLNKQEN
+3454 ARATLNKEEN
-3464 MRERI
+3464 MRARI
-3469 SRNEKEMHSNM
+3469 SRNEKELHSNL
-3480 EKVLPATDR
+3480 EKALPATDR
-3489 KQRRTFLRKDPVENQ
+3489 NQRRTFLRKDPVENQ
-3504 TIAPSVFAN
+3504 TIAPSVVAN
-3513 ELMDPQITIS
+3513 EFMAPQITIS

-3528 GNISVDSRYMY
+3528 GNINVDSRYMY
-3539 NLYGGVCPT
+3539 NLNGRVCPT
-3548 DNNAADP
+3548 DDNAADP
-3555 KETYH
+3555 KETYR
-3560 TASNFEINSC
+3560 TASDFEINSC
-3570 ADLQDN
+3570 IDLQDN
-3576 WQVGHAT
+3576 WQDGHAK
-3583 EKDQSRANV
+3583 EEDQNRAKV
-3592 SSGKDM
+3592 RSGKDM
-3598 VHCKNNACSNVDSPD
+3598 EHCKNNACSSVDSPD
-3613 NFPIV
+3613 NYQIM
-3618 ADNIMKI
+3618 ANNIMKI
-3625 KRKTSKSE
+3625 KRKTSQSE
-3633 RQNLSV
+3633 RLNLSFV
-3639 MKNENMSFKILPEN
+3639 KNENTCFKILPEN

-3672 FTAQNTKHCKQDEQ
+3672 FTALNTKHCKQDEQ
-3686 RNCLQNHI
+3686 RHCLQNHI

-3749 FSKLESDNFILAKYK
+3749 FSKLESDKLILAKYK
-3764 PRLQQRLV
+3764 PRFQQRLV
-3772 QTQRLANY
+3772 QTQRPANY

-3790 RSRGS
+3790 RSQGS
-3795 NSLEPSAIH
+3795 NSLEPSAVH

-3826 NTSLPQCNE
+3826 TSTLPQCNE
-3835 ETIEELRDQPEETDL
+3835 ETIEELRYQPEETDL

-3870 HPWQQNGLCKIGWKQ
+3870 HPWQQDGLCKIGWKQ

-3949 GWDDARQG
+3949 GWDDVRQG
-3957 FESTYSSDNS
+3957 FESPYSSDNS

-3978 QTNPKSRISKF
+3978 ETNPKNRISKF
-3989 ENPSEQPGNTSMQVD
+3989 ENPSEQPGNSSMQVD

-4016 ASKKTQGITCEQG
+4016 ASKKPQGITCEQG

-4055 QDASRSSFQRPS
+4055 QDTNRSSFQRPS
-4067 SWASMQNLSMHLSQ
+4067 SWMSMQNLSMHLSQ

-4094 QQNVLDNEQ
+4094 QQNVIDNEQ
-4103 SAKINQRGIAEE
+4103 NAKINQRGIAEE
-4115 IARAAMSDS
+4115 IVRATMSDS

-4140 HPQSKNKE
+4140 HPQSKNKQ
-4148 NLLQAKIKNELMKTQ
+4148 NLFQAKIENELMKAQ

-4170 VVGSDTVCRS
+4170 VVGSDAVCRS
-4180 QEKKDVGLTIQAR
+4180 QEKKDVRLAVQER

-4199 MRLQS
+4199 MRMQS
-4204 MPDFNDSAANILGD
+4204 MPVFNDSAANILGE

-4232 ILDFQK
+4232 ILDLQK
-4238 PPFSAQQ
+4238 TPFSAQQ

-4250 SPRVSPVVSSSLS
+4250 SPTVSPVVSSSLS
-4263 SGQDESPCTVVSS
+4263 SGQDESSCMVVSS
-4276 STSSTSQ
+4276 STSSTSP

-4295 DESDIAVERKLCYK
+4295 DESDIAIERKLCYK

-4340 IKGSVEHPP
+4340 IKGSVEHPN
-4349 DTSSLLS
+4349 DTSSSLS
-4356 NQKKQGSHSCSGFG
+4356 NQRKQGSRSCSGLG

-4381 TETDNESTT
+4381 TETDNESAT
-4390 SRNSKEVSKKSGSFS
+4390 SRDSKKVSKKSASFS

-4414 GIGVSKELKENHRFT
+4414 GVGVSKESKEKHRFT

-4456 LVDDLKEHVPM
+4456 LVDDLKEHIPV
-4467 ERSLHCMYV
+4467 ERSLRCMYV

-4488 YDKTSGSSDA
+4488 YDKTTGSSDA
-4498 SLIKNHSQAS
+4498 SLIKNHAQTSY
-4508 FVEECRHSPPNSDLL
+4508 VEECRHSPPNSDLF

-4545 IEASSAQFHHSF
+4545 MEASSAQFHHSF
-4557 WKNQNSCP
+4557 WKNQNNCP

-4576 PLQDDDA
+4576 PLQDDDT

-4609 RSYSLRDLPLH
+4609 RSYSLRDLPIH
-4620 NKFIN
+4620 NKFSN

-4654 PVSKQGT
+4654 SISKRAT

-4672 RTREIERLRR
+4672 KTREIERLRR

-4692 LDMKQHPL
+4692 LDMKQQPL

-4714 ETDALLRILQNGTG
+4714 ETDALLRILQNGAG

-4749 ALRKQREERLQSF
+4749 ALRKQREERLQSY

-4773 LSLMQTLDTNQR
+4773 LSLLQMLDTNQR

-4805 ENTRVQEPKRRISQY
+4805 ENTRVQEPKRRVIQY

-4902 SNAAT
+4902 SNTAA
-4907 YAAGKLSKQEAL
+4907 YAASKVGKQEAL
-4919 ISPGNAELP
+4919 IYPGSADLP
-4928 RGDTRGR
+4928 RGDARGR

-4958 RVQPPLPSASI
+4958 RVQSSLPSASI
-4969 SHKFSPGLTLS
+4969 SDRVTHGLTLS

-4991 LSKHILANAITEV
+4991 LSKHVLANATTEV

-5019 AAADWKYQ
+5019 AAAGWKYQ

-5075 KTINTAQV
+5075 KTINTARV
-5083 HKVMSHI
+5083 HEKITSQI

-5161 KDITRVIYMA
+5161 KDVTRIVYMA

-5186 SIVKRQPL
+5186 SIAKRQPL
-5194 VIARLAHFFAS
+5194 VIARLAHWFCC

>member
-29 TRDVGGGVSV
+29 TRDVGGGVSI

-58 PLSKRENAEGGRII
+58 PLSKRENAEGRRII

-162 TPASIGLTPRI
+162 TPVSHRASIGLTPRI

-180 EDDYSEQPTS
+180 EDDYSEQPAS
-190 CRVEVSFLEIYNE
+190 CRVEISFLEIYNE

-568 WIERNH
+568 WIEKNH
-574 CIIDNKCGLV
+574 CIIDNKCGIV

-589 QGAYCTVNGQEVT
+589 QGAYCTVNGQEIT

-648 SLEWLDLDGDFAPSP
+648 SLEWLDLDGDFTPSP
-663 SYIFS
+663 PYIFS

-677 IGREEGKHSAEM
+677 IGREECKYSAEM
-689 MSREIDSVHEEYK
+689 MSREIDSVQEEYK

-763 KRLASLQ
+763 KRLVSLQ

-901 RHSFCNPYPPHVP
+901 RHSFCNLYPPHVP
-914 IYSSFLK
+914 IYGSFLK
-921 RETTSELSTSPNTY
+921 RETTSELSTSPNTN
-935 KCHKGNAPR
+935 KCHEGNAPQ

-967 ERYRSFAIQRQLT
+967 ERYRTFATQRQLT

-1008 KDDKKME
+1008 KDNKKME
-1015 KLDDRLVQTEPQ
+1015 KLDDRLVQSEPQ

-1088 GDCQDSLPESFT
+1088 GERQDSLPESFT

-1226 EDSDRNKCITNP
+1226 EDSNRNKCITNP

-1339 EIFWRLQSPR
+1339 EIFWRLQSPT
-1349 SPAIQTEEY
+1349 SPAIQSEEY
-1358 QKPGA
+1358 QKPGV

-1385 QSQSICNNTCKQPL
+1385 QTQSTCNNTCKQPL

-1411 SVDQRLNSTGG
+1411 SVHQRLNSTGG
-1422 NSLTLTDALSSY
+1422 NPLTLTDALSSY

-1448 SFHKNLRF
+1448 SFHKNLQF

-1496 HGVNEINATFSS
+1496 HGINEINATFSS

-1518 THFEID
+1518 THFERD

-1552 SQDVRSLFVSSI
+1552 SQDVRSLFVCSI
-1564 GPSTSCVP
+1564 GPSPSCVP
-1572 ISTFSAK
+1572 ISAFSAK

-1586 KSVHPKH
+1586 NSVHSKH

-1599 STYGSTVEYTQQ
+1599 STYGSTAEYTQQ

-1636 TIYPELPKDQDSK
+1636 TIYAELPKDQDSK

-1678 RTIEKA
+1678 RAIEKA
-1684 DMGNECDN
+1684 DMGNDCDN

-1710 AATSGLSKG
+1710 AASSGLSKG

-1727 PTVGKSS
+1727 PTVG
-1734 EKQGIYEKY
+1734 IYEKY
-1743 GQLFAKEGTS
+1743 GQLFAKERTS

-1759 FFLSDLSNKNRNT
+1759 FFLSDLSNKNRDT

-1796 LSYRG
+1796 LSNRE

-1832 CHSGPATFPQDASYD
+1832 CHTGPAAFPQDASYD

-1862 NTSRDIL
+1862 KTSRDIL

-1919 ESCLSLQVLGTTTL
+1919 ESCLSLQVLGNTTL

-1958 ERSSSK
+1958 EKSSSK
-1964 YRNLVVDELRYLNVN
+1964 YRNSVVDELRYLNVN

-2012 AKTNLFL
+2012 GKTNLFL
-2019 LASETEKYNTQLQDL
+2019 LASETEKYNAQLQDL
-2034 TAINE
+2034 TTINE

-2051 NVEKSCCSGTNSNCL
+2051 NVEKSCCSGANSNCL

-2102 KKKSFPESREESE
+2102 KNKSFPESREESE

-2127 FSGEVLFVGGTNNYV
+2127 FSREVLFVGEASNYV

-2148 VLEHKTVISDTAFQE
+2148 VLEHNTVISDSAFQE

-2219 LEIKARQTETEHN
+2219 LEIKARQTETVHN

-2253 SLVQRSKEPSDLVA
+2253 SLVQRSKEPSELVA

-2272 EFYKKLHTTVLCEEA
+2272 EFYKKLHTTVQREEA
-2287 EKEQSGVYSGGGV
+2287 EKEESGVYSRGGV

-2339 EAASKSIPSSVCS
+2339 EGASKSIPSSVCS
-2352 SSSDFSEN
+2352 NSSDFSEN
-2360 TIGFLDTYEELKQTN
+2360 TTGFLDTYEELKQTN

-2401 ENGEK
+2401 ENSEK
-2406 EQKNASSDTSEICIT
+2406 EQKNASSDSSEICIT

-2433 ENRVDGSITNS
+2433 ENSVDGSITNS
-2444 KMIGSEEQ
+2444 KTMGSEEQ

-2457 HEMLVSTGRGELH
+2457 HEMLVSTGRGKLH

-2485 QMYSNRDNSEKF
+2485 QKYSDRDNNEKF
-2497 IIESEIPERYFTASN
+2497 IIESEIPERYFTASS
-2512 LEEQDV
+2512 LKEQDV

-2537 GKTGIMNK
+2537 GKTNIMNT
-2545 LVEDINNC
+2545 LVEDNNNC
-2553 DSSADDSAVTEK
+2553 DSSADDSAVMEK
-2565 NVIRGKS
+2565 NLIRGKS

-2625 THQINLVQ
+2625 THPINLVQ
-2633 MAKADVINKS
+2633 MAKADVINES
-2643 LKTYNTSV
+2643 LKTYNTTV

-2687 QLTNNKLN
+2687 QLINNKLN

-2716 SVPNKQLLTPETIK
+2716 SVLNKQPLTPETIK

-2791 TLMENDVHVGAPS
+2791 TLMENNVHVGAPS

-2819 QNKDR
+2819 QNKDC

-2849 AVSGQFPDRD
+2849 TVSGQFPDRD

-2885 SVSLGRLDSPE
+2885 SVSLGRLDSPG
-2896 DIIQNVSNSDAEYST
+2896 DIIHNVSNSDAEHSP

-2921 RFNSLDDIVQEG
+2921 CFNSLDDIVQEG

-2956 MLKDNAMREKRKQS
+2956 MLKDNATREKRKQS

-3014 RIPDVFGYQTEPSEI
+3014 RIPDVFAYQTEPSEI

-3041 LPDNSAVASETLL
+3041 YPDNSAVASETLL
-3054 ESINQPLWKN
+3054 ESINQPLWKY

-3076 NSCVSKYSAGLLK
+3076 NSSVSKYSAGLLK
-3089 NSPATLPDVLVD
+3089 KSPATLPNVLVD
-3101 SREDKCKIDA
+3101 RREDKCKIDA

-3125 DLDVPILVSDDLSVN
+3125 DLDVPILAFDDLSVN

-3147 ICSAVGERERT
+3147 ICSAVGERGRT

-3173 QKQEQSQDSFQI
+3173 QKQEQSQDSFQT

-3220 EKINNK
+3220 EQISNK

-3238 VPTYSTFKSS
+3238 VPAYSTFKSS

-3273 SLQNISL
+3273 SLQDISL

-3322 TADLGYNETSR
+3322 TADIGYNETSR

-3339 TTSNCSAF
+3339 TTSNCSTF

-3449 AVGDA
+3449 VVGNA
-3454 RRATLNKQEN
+3454 RRAILNKQEN

-3469 SRNEKEMHSNM
+3469 SRNEKELHSNM

-3513 ELMDPQITIS
+3513 ELMDPQITVS

-3548 DNNAADP
+3548 DNNAANP

-3576 WQVGHAT
+3576 WQVGRAT

-3613 NFPIV
+3613 NFQIV

-3625 KRKTSKSE
+3625 KQKTSKSE

-3672 FTAQNTKHCKQDEQ
+3672 FTAQKTKHCKQDEQ

-3744 HGIER
+3744 HEIES
-3749 FSKLESDNFILAKYK
+3749 FSKLEADNFILAKYK

-3780 DPKSSQNYGE
+3780 DPKSSQNYEE

-3826 NTSLPQCNE
+3826 NTTLPQCNE

-3870 HPWQQNGLCKIGWKQ
+3870 HPWQQDGLCKIGWKQ

-3967 KHYVNVSSEIL
+3967 KHYVNISSEIL
-3978 QTNPKSRISKF
+3978 ETNPKSRISKF

-4016 ASKKTQGITCEQG
+4016 ASQKPQGITCEQG

-4055 QDASRSSFQRPS
+4055 QDASRSSFQQPS

-4094 QQNVLDNEQ
+4094 QQNILDNEQ
-4103 SAKINQRGIAEE
+4103 NAKINQRGIAEE

-4180 QEKKDVGLTIQAR
+4180 QEKKDVGLTVQAR

-4199 MRLQS
+4199 MRMQS
-4204 MPDFNDSAANILGD
+4204 MPDFSDSAANILGD
-4218 SFMHLPSL
+4218 SFTHLPSL

-4331 VTCSKSICS
+4331 VTCNKSICS
-4340 IKGSVEHPP
+4340 IKGSVEHPL

-4356 NQKKQGSHSCSGFG
+4356 NQKKQGSRSCSGFG

-4381 TETDNESTT
+4381 TETDDESTT
-4390 SRNSKEVSKKSGSFS
+4390 SRNSKEVNKKSGSFS

-4436 RAKRLYHSSS
+4436 HAKRLYHSSS

-4498 SLIKNHSQAS
+4498 SLIKNHSQTS

-4571 SDMHV
+4571 SDKHV
-4576 PLQDDDA
+4576 PLQDDDD
-4583 ASASASECNTEILLN
+4583 ASTSASECNTEILLN

-4749 ALRKQREERLQSF
+4749 ALRKQREETLQSF
-4762 RRTRSLSPQKH
+4762 TRTRSLSPQKH

-4902 SNAAT
+4902 SSAAT
-4907 YAAGKLSKQEAL
+4907 YAASKLSKQEAL
-4919 ISPGNAELP
+4919 ISPGSAELP

-4948 LQKNSACESS
+4948 LQKSSACESS

-4969 SHKFSPGLTLS
+4969 SHRFSPGLTPS

-5019 AAADWKYQ
+5019 AAAGWKYQ

-5149 SAWILEPDRVNG
+5149 SAWILEPDRING

-5186 SIVKRQPL
+5186 SMVKRQPL

>member
-1 MALGTAGS
+1 
-9 PGSRGAARARGGRAA
+9 
-24 AGSDV
+24 
-29 TRDVGGGVSV
+29 
-39 SPPGLRR
+39 
-46 DMANVK
+46 
-52 VAVRVR
+52 
-58 PLSKRENAEGGRII
+58 
-72 VEVDEKVAKVRNIKV
+72 
-87 DNRLEGPWDTR
+87 
-98 EKIVAFGFDFCY
+98 
-110 WSVDPEDPKYASQ
+110 
-123 EVVFQD
+123 
-129 LGTSVLS
+129 
-136 GAFKGYNICLFAY
+136 
-149 GQTGSGKTYTMMG
+149 
-162 TPASIGLTPRI
+162 
-173 CEGIFSR
+173 
-180 EDDYSEQPTS
+180 
-190 CRVEVSFLEIYNE
+190 
-203 RVRDLLKQSNQKKPY
+203 
-218 TLRVR
+218 
-223 EHPETGPYVQGL
+223 
-235 SQHLVTDYKQAIGL
+235 
-249 LEEGIANRITAATH
+249 
-263 VHDASSRSHA
+263 
-273 IFTIQYTQAIL
+273 
-284 ENNLPS
+284 
-290 EIASKIN
+290 
-297 LVDLAGS
+297 
-304 ERADPSYCKDRI
+304 
-316 TEGANINKSLVT
+316 
-328 LGIVIST
+328 
-335 LAQNSQMFSSCQSIN
+335 
-350 SITSEGDNH
+350 
-359 VSSHSPG
+359 
-366 SVSGTRR
+366 
-373 QAYIPYRDSILTW
+373 
-386 LLKDS
+386 
-391 LGGNSKTI
+391 
-399 MIATISPASSSYNET
+399 
-414 MSTLRYA
+414 
-421 SNAKNIINKPRVNED
+421 
-436 ANVKLIR
+436 
-443 ELREE
+443 
-448 IDRLKTML
+448 
-456 MSFEL
+456 
-461 RNSSPSWS
+461 
-469 DDRDGNLTELVL
+469 
-481 QNEMK
+481 
-486 IEQLTKDWSDKWTDR
+486 
-501 KVIMEEYSVDINKE
+501 
-515 KAGVTIDSNLPHLMA
+515 
-530 VNDDILSTGVVLYH
+530 
-544 LREGTT
+544 
-550 KIGRCDSDQEQD
+550 
-562 IVLQGQ
+562 
-568 WIERNH
+568 
-574 CIIDNKCGLV
+574 
-584 TLRPV
+584 
-589 QGAYCTVNGQEVT
+589 
-602 GACRLSQG
+602 
-610 GLVVLGKA
+610 
-618 HKFRFN
+618 
-624 HPAEAAILRQ
+624 
-634 RRLISEASPVLSSK
+634 
-648 SLEWLDLDGDFAPSP
+648 
-663 SYIFS
+663 
-668 PLEKESQKH
+668 
-677 IGREEGKHSAEM
+677 M
-689 MSREIDSVHEEYK
+689 MSRERDSVHEEYK

-713 ERIQQQQ
+713 EHIQQQQ
-720 LYIEDLKQQILA
+720 LYIEDLKQQILS

-819 SLKKAERNIG
+819 SLKKAERHIG

-901 RHSFCNPYPPHVP
+901 RHSFCNLYPPHVP

-921 RETTSELSTSPNTY
+921 RETTSESSTSPNTY
-935 KCHKGNAPR
+935 KWHEGNAPR

-958 NSRRDDHND
+958 NSRRDDRND
-967 ERYRSFAIQRQLT
+967 ERYRSFTTQRQLT

-991 KGAEKDCSDSV
+991 KGPEKDCNDPV
-1002 ITLHIN
+1002 IILHIN
-1008 KDDKKME
+1008 KDNKKME

-1027 SQTSKNL
+1027 SQTSRNL
-1034 SPDQLKKKGELETFI
+1034 SPNQLKKKGELETFI

-1065 PTGRQLEES
+1065 PTGKQLEES

-1088 GDCQDSLPESFT
+1088 GERQDSLPENFI
-1100 KEVKKSIVRGKPPS
+1100 KEVKKSIVLGKPPS

-1120 ARNLKREPKSSLP
+1120 ARNLKREPNSSLP

-1265 KRFHKLVVH
+1265 KRFHKLMVH

-1295 STSRSGLAKT
+1295 STSRSGLGKT

-1316 AEEVLAEDLVEESKS
+1316 AEEVSAEDLVEESKS

-1358 QKPGA
+1358 QKPGT
-1363 CDKDVKGTNYDLKQS
+1363 CDTDVKGTNYDLKQS

-1385 QSQSICNNTCKQPL
+1385 QTQSICNKTCKQPL
-1399 KEMKVCFLEQEG
+1399 KDMVCFLEQEG

-1422 NSLTLTDALSSY
+1422 NPLTLTDALSSY
-1434 DSKSEISS
+1434 DPKSEISS

-1490 SISHLS
+1490 SISHVS

-1552 SQDVRSLFVSSI
+1552 SQGVRSLFVSSI

-1579 RGYYEDV
+1579 HGYYDV

-1623 LLPVSGKEEGSLP
+1623 LLPVSGTEEGSLP

-1654 STPSPYVLQ
+1654 SIPSTYVLQ
-1663 QRNDHGDSDLEDNFF
+1663 QRNDHGNSDLEDN
-1678 RTIEKA
+1678 
-1684 DMGNECDN
+1684 DCDN
-1692 LITESKTIDSNT
+1692 LIMESKTIDSNT

-1719 LSPDTASI
+1719 LSPDSTSI
-1727 PTVGKSS
+1727 PTVGTSS

-1743 GQLFAKEGTS
+1743 GHLFAKEGTS
-1753 TSRDEG
+1753 TSHDES

-1832 CHSGPATFPQDASYD
+1832 CHTGSATFPQDANYD

-1862 NTSRDIL
+1862 NTTSRDIL

-1901 RKFVLKNDFLESL
+1901 RKVVLKKDFLESL

-1919 ESCLSLQVLGTTTL
+1919 ESCLSLQVLGNTTL
-1933 CPEPI
+1933 CPETI

-1943 ESKEKHNLSSHPVGQ
+1943 ESKEEHNLSSHPVGQ

-1984 TALSTAGTCEIRDES
+1984 TALSAAATCEIRDES
-1999 TSQSNSNEFYYDT
+1999 TSQSNSNEFYHDT

-2019 LASETEKYNTQLQDL
+2019 RASETEKYNTQLQDL

-2066 CTMCCLKSKEQ
+2066 CTMCYLKSEEQ
-2077 KNNMYKKAEGPV
+2077 KNNMYKKAEGFV

-2102 KKKSFPESREESE
+2102 KNKSFPESRGESE

-2127 FSGEVLFVGGTNNYV
+2127 FSGEVLFVGGTSNYV
-2142 KTNSGK
+2142 KTNFGK
-2148 VLEHKTVISDTAFQE
+2148 VLEHNTVISDTAFQE
-2163 GSPSVNNKSECTKK
+2163 GSPSVNNKSECPKK
-2177 AADPE
+2177 ASDPE

-2219 LEIKARQTETEHN
+2219 LEIKARQTETVHN

-2272 EFYKKLHTTVLCEEA
+2272 EFYKKLHTTVLREEA
-2287 EKEQSGVYSGGGV
+2287 EKEESGVYSGGGI
-2300 GHTDESKTEEISD
+2300 GHTVESKTEEISD
-2313 SCIQTSSFHEN
+2313 SCIQKSSFHEN

-2352 SSSDFSEN
+2352 SSSHFSEN

-2388 RTIPGSCG
+2388 RTISGSSG

-2433 ENRVDGSITNS
+2433 ENRVDRSITNS
-2444 KMIGSEEQ
+2444 KMIESEDQ

-2457 HEMLVSTGRGELH
+2457 REMLVSTGRGELH
-2470 TNLNVSFTQEIPALD
+2470 TNVNVSFTQEIPALD
-2485 QMYSNRDNSEKF
+2485 QMYSDRDNSEKF

-2537 GKTGIMNK
+2537 GKTDLMNK

-2553 DSSADDSAVTEK
+2553 CSSVDDSAVIEK

-2572 GRLIKENSHTDKS
+2572 GRLIKENSNTDKS
-2585 SYTDYTD
+2585 SYSE

-2602 FIGNRPDNFESDPM
+2602 FIGNRPDNFESDPVC
-2616 RFIAQEKEK
+2616 FIAQEKEK
-2625 THQINLVQ
+2625 THQIKLEQ
-2633 MAKADVINKS
+2633 MAKADIINES
-2643 LKTYNTSV
+2643 LKTYNASV

-2659 AFKENIESRELTAS
+2659 ALKENIESRELTAS

-2687 QLTNNKLN
+2687 QLANNKLN

-2708 SRNDANVS
+2708 SRNDASVS
-2716 SVPNKQLLTPETIK
+2716 SVPNKQPHTPETKK

-2738 LLKVFPCQSVNHPL
+2738 LLKVFPCQYLNHPL

-2804 TLNKE
+2804 TLIKE

-2824 DFLQTMI
+2824 DFLLTMV
-2831 MQNKQKEGHFVL
+2831 MQNKQREGHFVL
-2843 NNTSNY
+2843 NNTSKY

-2885 SVSLGRLDSPE
+2885 SVSLGGLDSPE
-2896 DIIQNVSNSDAEYST
+2896 DIIQNVSNSDAEHSLST

-2933 SMAASMAVSG
+2933 SMAASMDVSG

-2970 LPEVCSQKA
+2970 LPEVCSQKG

-3005 KTDCRSNSE
+3005 KTDCTSNSE

-3041 LPDNSAVASETLL
+3041 YPDNSAVVSETLL

-3089 NSPATLPDVLVD
+3089 NSPATLANALVD

-3147 ICSAVGERERT
+3147 IYSAVGERERT

-3173 QKQEQSQDSFQI
+3173 QKQEQSQNSFQI
-3185 CHGIKEKKLCLYP
+3185 CHGIKEKILCLYP

-3220 EKINNK
+3220 EQISNK

-3238 VPTYSTFKSS
+3238 VPAYSTFKSS
-3248 NNLSTFE
+3248 NKLSTFE

-3267 FRHLDD
+3267 FRHLDN
-3273 SLQNISL
+3273 SLQDISL

-3290 PHSLQER
+3290 PHSLQEN

-3322 TADLGYNETSR
+3322 TADIGYNETSR
-3333 YDVSHT
+3333 YNVSHT

-3347 DIVQMQESQSDDAV
+3347 DVVQMQESQSDDAV

-3373 VLSLTNEKGHLP
+3373 VVSLTNEKGHFP
-3385 IADTKSTSQGYP
+3385 VPDTKSTSQRYP

-3402 SIHKSNSEQLN
+3402 SKNKSNSEQLN

-3436 RKVEDG
+3436 GKVEDG

-3469 SRNEKEMHSNM
+3469 SRNEKELHSNI

-3504 TIAPSVFAN
+3504 AIAPSVFAN

-3528 GNISVDSRYMY
+3528 GNIGVDSRYMY

-3548 DNNAADP
+3548 NNNAVDP
-3555 KETYH
+3555 KETYY

-3576 WQVGHAT
+3576 WQVGHAR
-3583 EKDQSRANV
+3583 EKDQRRANV

-3613 NFPIV
+3613 NFQIV

-3625 KRKTSKSE
+3625 KQKTSKSE

-3653 SCLPP
+3653 SSLPP

-3694 LSAPAISAISDLE
+3694 LSAPAISAIPDLE

-3717 LSLYPASKSLQ
+3717 LSLYLASKSLQ

-3826 NTSLPQCNE
+3826 NTTLPQCNE

-3870 HPWQQNGLCKIGWKQ
+3870 HPWQQDGLCKIGWKQ

-3896 SQPPLSLDNHK
+3896 SQPPVSLDNHK

-3978 QTNPKSRISKF
+3978 ETNPKTRISKF

-4016 ASKKTQGITCEQG
+4016 ASKKPQGITCEQG

-4103 SAKINQRGIAEE
+4103 NAKINQRGIAEE

-4148 NLLQAKIKNELMKTQ
+4148 NLLQAKIENELMKTQ

-4170 VVGSDTVCRS
+4170 VVGSDTVCKS
-4180 QEKKDVGLTIQAR
+4180 QEKKDVGLTVQAR

-4199 MRLQS
+4199 MRMQS
-4204 MPDFNDSAANILGD
+4204 MPDFSDSAANILGD

-4263 SGQDESPCTVVSS
+4263 SGQDESSCTVVSS

-4288 TQDKRTV
+4288 TRDKRTV

-4320 ILTLSANPSNQ
+4320 ILTLSAKPSNQ
-4331 VTCSKSICS
+4331 VTSRKSICS
-4340 IKGSVEHPP
+4340 IKGSVEHPL

-4356 NQKKQGSHSCSGFG
+4356 NQKKQGSRSCSGFG

-4390 SRNSKEVSKKSGSFS
+4390 SRNSKEMSKKSGSFS
-4405 DKNTAKEFL
+4405 DKNIAKEFL
-4414 GIGVSKELKENHRFT
+4414 GIGVSKELKEKHRFT

-4488 YDKTSGSSDA
+4488 CDKTSGSSDA
-4498 SLIKNHSQAS
+4498 SLIKNRSQTS

-4557 WKNQNSCP
+4557 WKNQNSCL

-4576 PLQDDDA
+4576 SLQDDDA

-4609 RSYSLRDLPLH
+4609 QSYSLRDLPVH

-4625 WCGVKGSPPSSVIS
+4625 WCGVKGSPPSSIIS

-4661 ETEGKSQPWES
+4661 ETEGKSEPWES
-4672 RTREIERLRR
+4672 KTREIERLRR

-4736 KQQLYERHMKTIE
+4736 KQQLYERHVKTID

-4762 RRTRSLSPQKH
+4762 RRTRSFSPQKH

-4785 DLDLPSRR
+4785 DLDLPSKR

-4805 ENTRVQEPKRRISQY
+4805 ENTRVQEPKRRIAQY

-4907 YAAGKLSKQEAL
+4907 YAASKLSKQEAL
-4919 ISPGNAELP
+4919 ISPGSAELP

-4948 LQKNSACESS
+4948 LEKKSECESS

-4969 SHKFSPGLTLS
+4969 SHRFSPGLTLS

-4991 LSKHILANAITEV
+4991 LSKHILVNAITEV

-5012 RNFYNCQ
+5012 RNFYKCQ
-5019 AAADWKYQ
+5019 AAAGWKYQ

-5065 KDPGKRHLYD
+5065 KDPDKRHLYD

-5083 HKVMSHI
+5083 HKKVMSHI

-5111 CITVEAKEENLS
+5111 CITVEAKEEDLS

-5171 QVDLGAPAIPARLLS
+5171 QVDLGAPAIPAQLLS

>member
-1 MALGTAGS
+1 M
-9 PGSRGAARARGGRAA
+9 
-24 AGSDV
+24 
-29 TRDVGGGVSV
+29 
-39 SPPGLRR
+39 
-46 DMANVK
+46 
-52 VAVRVR
+52 
-58 PLSKRENAEGGRII
+58 EH
-72 VEVDEKVAKVRNIKV
+72 
-87 DNRLEGPWDTR
+87 
-98 EKIVAFGFDFCY
+98 
-110 WSVDPEDPKYASQ
+110 
-123 EVVFQD
+123 
-129 LGTSVLS
+129 VL
-136 GAFKGYNICLFAY
+136 KE
-149 GQTGSGKTYTMMG
+149 
-162 TPASIGLTPRI
+162 SI
-173 CEGIFSR
+173 
-180 EDDYSEQPTS
+180 
-190 CRVEVSFLEIYNE
+190 
-203 RVRDLLKQSNQKKPY
+203 LK
-218 TLRVR
+218 
-223 EHPETGPYVQGL
+223 H
-235 SQHLVTDYKQAIGL
+235 
-249 LEEGIANRITAATH
+249 LEE
-263 VHDASSRSHA
+263 
-273 IFTIQYTQAIL
+273 
-284 ENNLPS
+284 
-290 EIASKIN
+290 
-297 LVDLAGS
+297 
-304 ERADPSYCKDRI
+304 
-316 TEGANINKSLVT
+316 
-328 LGIVIST
+328 
-335 LAQNSQMFSSCQSIN
+335 
-350 SITSEGDNH
+350 
-359 VSSHSPG
+359 
-366 SVSGTRR
+366 
-373 QAYIPYRDSILTW
+373 
-386 LLKDS
+386 
-391 LGGNSKTI
+391 
-399 MIATISPASSSYNET
+399 
-414 MSTLRYA
+414 
-421 SNAKNIINKPRVNED
+421 
-436 ANVKLIR
+436 
-443 ELREE
+443 
-448 IDRLKTML
+448 
-456 MSFEL
+456 
-461 RNSSPSWS
+461 
-469 DDRDGNLTELVL
+469 
-481 QNEMK
+481 
-486 IEQLTKDWSDKWTDR
+486 R
-501 KVIMEEYSVDINKE
+501 K
-515 KAGVTIDSNLPHLMA
+515 
-530 VNDDILSTGVVLYH
+530 
-544 LREGTT
+544 EGTT

-568 WIERNH
+568 WIEKNH
-574 CIIDNKCGLV
+574 CIIDNKCGIV

-589 QGAYCTVNGQEVT
+589 QGAYCTVNGQEIT

-648 SLEWLDLDGDFAPSP
+648 SLEWLDLDGDFTPSP
-663 SYIFS
+663 PYIFS

-677 IGREEGKHSAEM
+677 IGREECKYSAEM
-689 MSREIDSVHEEYK
+689 MSREIDSVQEEYK

-763 KRLASLQ
+763 KRLVSLQ

-901 RHSFCNPYPPHVP
+901 RHSFCNLYPPHVP
-914 IYSSFLK
+914 IYGSFLK
-921 RETTSELSTSPNTY
+921 RETTSELSTSPNTN
-935 KCHKGNAPR
+935 KCHEGNAPQ

-967 ERYRSFAIQRQLT
+967 ERYRTFATQRQLT

-1008 KDDKKME
+1008 KDNKKME
-1015 KLDDRLVQTEPQ
+1015 KLDDRLVQSEPQ

-1088 GDCQDSLPESFT
+1088 GERQDSLPESFT

-1226 EDSDRNKCITNP
+1226 EDSNRNKCITNP

-1339 EIFWRLQSPR
+1339 EIFWRLQSPT
-1349 SPAIQTEEY
+1349 SPAIQSEEY
-1358 QKPGA
+1358 QKPGV

-1385 QSQSICNNTCKQPL
+1385 QTQSTCNNTCKQPL

-1411 SVDQRLNSTGG
+1411 SVHQRLNSTGG
-1422 NSLTLTDALSSY
+1422 NPLTLTDALSSY

-1448 SFHKNLRF
+1448 SFHKNLQF

-1496 HGVNEINATFSS
+1496 HGINEINATFSS

-1518 THFEID
+1518 THFERD

-1552 SQDVRSLFVSSI
+1552 SQDVRSLFVCSI
-1564 GPSTSCVP
+1564 GPSPSCVP
-1572 ISTFSAK
+1572 ISAFSAK

-1586 KSVHPKH
+1586 NSVHSKH

-1599 STYGSTVEYTQQ
+1599 STYGSTAEYTQQ

-1636 TIYPELPKDQDSK
+1636 TIYAELPKDQDSK

-1678 RTIEKA
+1678 RAIEKA
-1684 DMGNECDN
+1684 DMGNDCDN

-1710 AATSGLSKG
+1710 AASSGLSKG

-1727 PTVGKSS
+1727 PTVG
-1734 EKQGIYEKY
+1734 IYEKY
-1743 GQLFAKEGTS
+1743 GQLFAKERTS

-1759 FFLSDLSNKNRNT
+1759 FFLSDLSNKNRDT

-1796 LSYRG
+1796 LSNRE

-1832 CHSGPATFPQDASYD
+1832 CHTGPAAFPQDASYD

-1862 NTSRDIL
+1862 KTSRDIL

-1919 ESCLSLQVLGTTTL
+1919 ESCLSLQVLGNTTL

-1958 ERSSSK
+1958 EKSSSK
-1964 YRNLVVDELRYLNVN
+1964 YRNSVVDELRYLNVN

-2012 AKTNLFL
+2012 GKTNLFL
-2019 LASETEKYNTQLQDL
+2019 LASETEKYNAQLQDL
-2034 TAINE
+2034 TTINE

-2051 NVEKSCCSGTNSNCL
+2051 NVEKSCCSGANSNCL

-2102 KKKSFPESREESE
+2102 KNKSFPESREESE

-2127 FSGEVLFVGGTNNYV
+2127 FSREVLFVGEASNYV

-2148 VLEHKTVISDTAFQE
+2148 VLEHNTVISDSAFQE

-2219 LEIKARQTETEHN
+2219 LEIKARQTETVHN

-2253 SLVQRSKEPSDLVA
+2253 SLVQRSKEPSELVA

-2272 EFYKKLHTTVLCEEA
+2272 EFYKKLHTTVQREEA
-2287 EKEQSGVYSGGGV
+2287 EKEESGVYSRGGV

-2339 EAASKSIPSSVCS
+2339 EGASKSIPSSVCS
-2352 SSSDFSEN
+2352 NSSDFSEN
-2360 TIGFLDTYEELKQTN
+2360 TTGFLDTYEELKQTN

-2401 ENGEK
+2401 ENSEK
-2406 EQKNASSDTSEICIT
+2406 EQKNASSDSSEICIT

-2433 ENRVDGSITNS
+2433 ENSVDGSITNS
-2444 KMIGSEEQ
+2444 KTMGSEEQ

-2457 HEMLVSTGRGELH
+2457 HEMLVSTGRGKLH

-2485 QMYSNRDNSEKF
+2485 QKYSDRDNNEKF
-2497 IIESEIPERYFTASN
+2497 IIESEIPERYFTASS
-2512 LEEQDV
+2512 LKEQDV

-2537 GKTGIMNK
+2537 GKTNIMNT
-2545 LVEDINNC
+2545 LVEDNNNC
-2553 DSSADDSAVTEK
+2553 DSSADDSAVMEK
-2565 NVIRGKS
+2565 NLIRGKS

-2625 THQINLVQ
+2625 THPINLVQ
-2633 MAKADVINKS
+2633 MAKADVINES
-2643 LKTYNTSV
+2643 LKTYNTTV

-2687 QLTNNKLN
+2687 QLINNKLN

-2716 SVPNKQLLTPETIK
+2716 SVLNKQPLTPETIK

-2791 TLMENDVHVGAPS
+2791 TLMENNVHVGAPS

-2819 QNKDR
+2819 QNKDC

-2849 AVSGQFPDRD
+2849 TVSGQFPDRD

-2885 SVSLGRLDSPE
+2885 SVSLGRLDSPG
-2896 DIIQNVSNSDAEYST
+2896 DIIHNVSNSDAEHSP

-2921 RFNSLDDIVQEG
+2921 CFNSLDDIVQEG

-2956 MLKDNAMREKRKQS
+2956 MLKDNATREKRKQS

-3014 RIPDVFGYQTEPSEI
+3014 RIPDVFAYQTEPSEI

-3041 LPDNSAVASETLL
+3041 YPDNSAVASETLL
-3054 ESINQPLWKN
+3054 ESINQPLWKY

-3076 NSCVSKYSAGLLK
+3076 NSSVSKYSAGLLK
-3089 NSPATLPDVLVD
+3089 KSPATLPNVLVD
-3101 SREDKCKIDA
+3101 RREDKCKIDA

-3125 DLDVPILVSDDLSVN
+3125 DLDVPILAFDDLSVN

-3147 ICSAVGERERT
+3147 ICSAVGERGRT

-3173 QKQEQSQDSFQI
+3173 QKQEQSQDSFQT

-3220 EKINNK
+3220 EQISNK

-3238 VPTYSTFKSS
+3238 VPAYSTFKSS

-3273 SLQNISL
+3273 SLQDISL

-3322 TADLGYNETSR
+3322 TADIGYNETSR

-3339 TTSNCSAF
+3339 TTSNCSTF

-3449 AVGDA
+3449 VVGNA
-3454 RRATLNKQEN
+3454 RRAILNKQEN

-3469 SRNEKEMHSNM
+3469 SRNEKELHSNM

-3513 ELMDPQITIS
+3513 ELMDPQITVS

-3548 DNNAADP
+3548 DNNAANP

-3576 WQVGHAT
+3576 WQVGRAT

-3613 NFPIV
+3613 NFQIV

-3625 KRKTSKSE
+3625 KQKTSKSE

-3672 FTAQNTKHCKQDEQ
+3672 FTAQKTKHCKQDEQ

-3744 HGIER
+3744 HEIES
-3749 FSKLESDNFILAKYK
+3749 FSKLEADNFILAKYK

-3780 DPKSSQNYGE
+3780 DPKSSQNYEE

-3826 NTSLPQCNE
+3826 NTTLPQCNE

-3870 HPWQQNGLCKIGWKQ
+3870 HPWQQDGLCKIGWKQ

-3967 KHYVNVSSEIL
+3967 KHYVNISSEIL
-3978 QTNPKSRISKF
+3978 ETNPKSRISKF

-4016 ASKKTQGITCEQG
+4016 ASQKPQGITCEQG

-4055 QDASRSSFQRPS
+4055 QDASRSSFQQPS

-4094 QQNVLDNEQ
+4094 QQNILDNEQ
-4103 SAKINQRGIAEE
+4103 NAKINQRGIAEE

-4180 QEKKDVGLTIQAR
+4180 QEKKDVGLTVQAR

-4199 MRLQS
+4199 MRMQS
-4204 MPDFNDSAANILGD
+4204 MPDFSDSAANILGD
-4218 SFMHLPSL
+4218 SFTHLPSL

-4331 VTCSKSICS
+4331 VTCNKSICS
-4340 IKGSVEHPP
+4340 IKGSVEHPL

-4356 NQKKQGSHSCSGFG
+4356 NQKKQGSRSCSGFG

-4381 TETDNESTT
+4381 TETDDESTT
-4390 SRNSKEVSKKSGSFS
+4390 SRNSKEVNKKSGSFS

-4436 RAKRLYHSSS
+4436 HAKRLYHSSS

-4498 SLIKNHSQAS
+4498 SLIKNHSQTS

-4571 SDMHV
+4571 SDKHV
-4576 PLQDDDA
+4576 PLQDDDD
-4583 ASASASECNTEILLN
+4583 ASTSASECNTEILLN

-4749 ALRKQREERLQSF
+4749 ALRKQREETLQSF
-4762 RRTRSLSPQKH
+4762 TRTRSLSPQKH

-4902 SNAAT
+4902 SSAAT
-4907 YAAGKLSKQEAL
+4907 YAASKLSKQEAL
-4919 ISPGNAELP
+4919 ISPGSAELP

-4948 LQKNSACESS
+4948 LQKSSACESS

-4969 SHKFSPGLTLS
+4969 SHRFSPGLTPS

-5019 AAADWKYQ
+5019 AAAGWKYQ

-5149 SAWILEPDRVNG
+5149 SAWILEPDRING

-5186 SIVKRQPL
+5186 SMVKRQPL